1 MRRSF
6 ILICLATL
14 LSLCATAQTSTPP
27 EITLTGLAEKYAPG
41 FPADVNVWVASN
53 DYIDSYCKVGFTIKK
68 DGRVIGNIADYGTVS
83 YRIRLAGNAYSDW
96 TPVTAGSGYITQE
109 VPLDNGNRV
118 VVESFTL
125 GIFEH
130 SCVNRGRPIEIVATF
145 EEIGTYSIDVNVFQV
160 DAVAPYV
167 TQVGSF
173 SCLNDATVHNDMIA
187 MTSSNPRQIATKQIV
202 VDVVPSYAV
211 NFVGLGAGNTVTVDA
226 PAHRDSVM
234 QGDDYVFSISRVA
247 CQTGVTVSVDGN
259 TLSANGAGKYTIANV
274 QSDKTVNVQFQSNAT
289 YTISNGG
296 DSRISVPAS
305 VNCGSDAVV
314 TIRPGANEQ
323 VVSVTDNYG
332 GQDHAV
338 SLTNNTYTIPNV
350 QENHTISAT
359 YSTYEYPT
367 LSFDNVA
374 DRYAPGFPAEVIA
387 RINSHGYLDQLC
399 MVEYVVTRNGQ
410 TVANLNDYGT
420 VKFSVRL
427 QGNTEVERELTAGTG
442 VVNEEVE
449 YNGHIY
455 QLNAFTASIFDNST
469 CLNRQRPITFT
480 ASFTEIGNYEVTVNL
495 YKAIVDN
502 EIQVTDMGTTY
513 TNACNGN
520 AVGHD
525 RIAMNARKGDL
536 IATLSQ
542 SVNVVPSYVINFV
555 GLGAD
560 NSIDVY
566 APARDEYV
574 MQGDDYVFSIGLME
588 CQNSV
593 ASVTVDGNV
602 LTANNGKY
610 TIANVRSNKTVN
622 VEFVS
627 DTYTISTSD
636 PQIIVPSQPVNYG
649 ENAVVTIR
657 PADNYVVATVT
668 DNFNGENKDVT
679 RYVENN
685 TYTIE
690 NVTEDHFISATYT
703 RLETPTISFE
713 DIDDKYA
720 PGFPADAVARI
731 NSHGDYDRLCMVEY
745 EISRNG
751 EQIANINDFGSVQF
765 SVRLAGNVNVTREL
779 TQGTAIVGDTITYEG
794 VLYDINAFSA
804 SIFDNS
810 SCLNRTRPIN
820 FHATFTQVGTYTVTV
835 RLYEASVD
843 SEYIS
848 EINTYED
855 CNHVTHSDKIAL
867 NARRGSLITSLSQT
881 INVVPS
887 YKITFNGL
895 AEGNSLNVDLPA
907 KNDSVMQGDDY
918 VFGISLMDCQS
929 AITSVTV
936 DGATLTP
943 DANGKYTIANVQSNK
958 TVTVT
963 FASQMYVVAAQ
974 VNDDNAG
981 SVTEGGSFECGEDAV
996 ITITPNANYEIASV
1010 TDNGS
1015 PVVVN
1020 GNTYIINNITTNHQI
1035 MVNFTELSRPTISIE
1050 DVADKYAPGFPAD
1063 VIARVNS
1070 HAVSGSTAVLDQ
1082 LCKVEYTIK
1091 RNGNVINNIS
1101 EFGTVSYTVRLSGA
1115 NNITRDLVSGHGFI
1129 SETVEYEG
1137 TDYNI
1142 DAFTVSIFDN
1152 SDCLNHQRPISFHAT
1167 FNEVGTY
1174 EVNVKLWSAN
1184 PNADPLYLSTI
1195 HQVTDCD
1202 GNVHDEK
1209 IGINAE
1215 AVAVLDELTQTIN
1228 VVPSYAISFNGLAD
1242 GNTVELVGDN
1252 NRVKLD
1258 SIMEGEDYKFRI
1270 NLVDCQDE
1278 VSRVTVDGN
1287 VILPEGGVYTVA
1299 DVRSDIT
1306 INVAFLAHSYVI
1318 TANAGENGTVEVD
1331 ASIVTCG
1338 ENAVVT
1344 ITPAANYSIETVM
1357 DGTTDVTASVV
1368 NGVYTIEN
1376 VTADHTVTATFV
1388 ANAIPTIIF
1397 EPLASEKYAPNF
1409 PVEAVARINSNGY
1422 YDRMCKVEYIIK
1434 RNGRVVNNISD
1445 FGSVSYSVRLAGNNP
1460 ISRELTNGSGFVAE
1474 TIEYDPEDGSG
1485 MQTYSIDAFSVGIFD
1500 NYACLNRNRPFN
1512 ILASFTEIG
1521 YYEVTVNLYDA
1532 ICDPQYITNI
1542 NAYEDCNHVAHN
1554 DMIALN
1560 ATAGQLIATE
1570 TVSVEVVPS
1579 FKITFVGLEDGNEV
1593 VADAPAHADS
1603 VMYGD
1608 PYVFAINGLVGCQTG
1623 IASVEV
1629 DGNAL
1634 TAENGKYTIADV
1646 RENKTVN
1653 VTFAL
1658 ESFAITATTDG
1669 NGTATVDNA
1678 NVTCGDTAIITFTAN
1693 DGFELAS
1700 VTDNNQPVAFENNT
1714 YKINGV
1720 TEAHEIVATFTA
1732 IILPEIVVDESTIA
1746 EKYAPGFPAD
1756 VVARINTHGNYDRIC
1771 KVGYTIT
1778 RNDEAIERIAD
1789 YGTVS
1794 YSVRLQGETPITR
1807 DLINGSGFVSEIV
1820 NYNNQPYSIDAFSAG
1835 IFDNSDC
1842 LNRNRPITFHATFT
1856 QPGTYKIVT
1865 TIYEANYTDG
1875 QVSAINTYAD
1885 CNGVQHVDMIGYNT
1899 SAGAV
1904 LAQKEVA
1911 VLVVPSYV
1919 ITFEGL
1925 EGIAEHTSYEPAN
1938 GDTIMEGDNYI
1949 FSLEVAQATTACQA
1963 SIDKVTV
1970 DGAELTADAEGK
1982 YTIANVDANKVVN
1995 VTFTY
2000 PTFAITASA
2009 NNGTATVDNAEVTCG
2024 ENATVTFAANDGFEL
2039 VSVTDN
2045 DVDVTTQIVN
2055 NTYTL
2060 VNVVEAHNVVATFTA
2075 IVLPE
2080 IVVDESTI
2088 AEKYAPGFPADITA
2102 HINTNGNYDRICK
2115 IGYAITRNGETVE
2128 RVSDFGT
2135 ASYSVRLAGN
2145 EPISRDIVTG
2155 SGFVSEVVNY
2165 NDQPYSID
2173 AFSAG
2178 IFDSSDCLNRHRPL
2192 NFHATFNEVG
2202 DYKVVITMYEANY
2215 TDGQVSSI
2223 NTYADCNGVQHDD
2236 MIGYNTSAGAILAT
2250 KEISVHVVPS
2260 YVVTFEGLE
2269 GIAEHTS
2276 YEPANGDTIMEG
2288 DSYIFSLEVAQAT
2301 TACQASI
2308 DKVTVDGAELTA
2320 DAEGKYTIAN
2330 VDANKVVNVTFTYPT
2345 FAITASATNGTAT
2358 VDNAEVTCG
2367 ENATVTFAANDGFE
2381 LASVTDNDAD
2391 VTAQV
2396 VNNTYTL
2403 VNVVEAHNIVATFN
2417 EIVYPTIAF
2426 DSIAPKYAPGFPADV
2441 IGRINS
2447 EGNPDR
2453 MVKVGYEVTRNGQP
2467 VDRIS
2472 DYGTLSYSVRLA
2484 GTNTI
2489 TRDIEN
2495 GNGFIS
2501 ERVDYEG
2508 ATYYIDAFTVGIFDN
2523 NTCVNR
2529 NRPVEL
2535 HAAFDSIGEYSVTI
2549 KLYDVD
2555 TTHALVDVIGSF
2567 TDCNGVSHNDKI
2579 AISARATNEIASLTQ
2594 IVNVVPSYVVT
2605 FEGLAEGNT
2614 HTSYAPAINDSIMQ
2628 GDNFIFSLEGTA
2640 ACQTG
2645 IASVATADGATLTAD
2660 AEGKYTIEN
2669 VQSDMTVVVTYNY
2682 ETFAINV
2689 TTDGNGEA
2697 VATPNPV
2704 TCGENAEVTI
2714 TPNASYVIASVTL
2727 DGDDVTA
2734 SVVDGTFTIE
2744 NVTAEHNVTVNFR
2757 NNALPTITVDEFAE
2771 RYAPGYPADIVG
2783 HVNSNENFDRM
2794 CKFEYTIKRNGEP
2807 ISNIADYG
2815 SMSYKVRLAG
2825 NNEISRD
2832 ITAGSGFISETVE
2845 YEGENYEID
2854 AFTVGIFDNNP
2865 CANRNRPV
2873 TFHAEFDSIGTYEV
2887 TVKLYDADTTNAMV
2901 SNVTSF
2907 TDCHGVRHND
2917 KIAINA
2923 VALDSVATAT
2933 FTINVVPSYIITFEG
2948 LAEGN
2953 TYASLDTVHGDTV
2966 MQGNNYSFTLDGLA
2980 ECQTGI
2986 ASVATDVAVL
2996 EAVEGVYTIENVQS
3010 DMTVNVT
3017 YNYASFVIN
3026 VETDGNGTA
3035 VARPD
3040 TVMCGDSVAVYITPN
3055 EYYEIASVTL
3065 DGDDVTANVTDGVY
3079 VINNVTAAHDVYVTF
3094 NEVERPYYH
3103 VTFEGL
3109 EEGNTVVSETAD
3121 TVRHGDN
3128 YVFGIELTECQSAID
3143 TVYVGGLAV
3152 VPNEAGSYTIE
3163 NVVSDTTVLV
3173 TFVHRYFTIA
3183 TVADNNGT
3191 VVAMP
3196 ESVYCGDSAVVYIT
3210 PNDNYEIESVVLDSV
3225 DVTANLV
3232 VDSTSTYY
3240 VINNVTTDHTVTVT
3254 FSQIP
3259 YYTVTFVGLEDENE
3273 VVSATGDTVRRG
3285 DNYVFAINGLAQCQA
3300 AIDTVYVGGQILT
3313 ADDNGN
3319 YTIEN
3324 VVSDTTVTVTFR
3336 VATYAI
3342 NVTADNNGT
3351 VVVTPETITCGD
3363 SAVIVITPNENY
3375 EIESVMLDSLDITA
3389 EFADST
3395 YTLMNIVADHALNVT
3410 FVNIPSYVITFEG
3423 LVEGNTHVVYEPAN
3437 GDTVMRGENYIF
3449 GLEGLADCQEAIDSV
3464 SVNGQAL
3471 VADDEGHYTIENVQS
3486 DLTVNVAYVT
3496 STYTIAM
3503 FAGEH
3508 GSVAADTVTVDC
3520 GSDYEVVFTPAAG
3533 YQIGTVTMDTLDVT
3547 ENVSGNSL
3555 MLTNIHADHS
3565 VSATFV
3571 IIPPESP
3578 YVEFVG
3584 LENSYASGDTIDFE
3598 LKLHANRVLDNL
3610 CAVGYE
3616 LRYYNT
3622 DTTSTVVADAT
3633 RYGVFNYSVNITDT
3647 TVASNIIRTGSGLL
3661 NATAQYGNNTY
3672 DVSAFTL
3679 GLFDSECA
3687 GRDRDIDFDAVFSV
3701 AGRYQFNVSLYTCA
3715 NGGTAIG
3722 TRYEACDGMIHYDR
3736 VDAVCD
3742 SMTVI
3747 NTATQEI
3754 EISGETLYTITAS
3767 VIGSNGTVEPNG
3779 TVVVNAGSTYDVVFI
3794 PDENYAI
3801 DTVKDNG
3808 FIRYPVEGSGY
3819 VFNNVYTLTNISENH
3834 NITVTYRD
3842 IRAYYNIH
3850 VEVESA
3856 GGDVT
3861 PRDTTV
3867 VDGADVTLIV
3877 TPNSGYHIS
3886 QLEIDGNLVTNCET
3900 NEIIFHNVQADHI
3913 VKIAFFPNSIDEEAF
3928 SDLSVYPNP
3937 NNGKFTVSSTEF
3949 EGEVTLQLFNAS
3961 GAAIDERTL
3970 TDQEYVDYDRELPT
3984 GTYILRII
3992 SGDKVATRKIVVE

>member
-1 MRRSF
+1 M
-6 ILICLATL
+6 
-14 LSLCATAQTSTPP
+14 SLCATVQAQTTPP
-27 EITLTGLAEKYAPG
+27 AITLTGLAEKYAPG
-41 FPADVNVWVASN
+41 FPADVNVWVTSN

-68 DGRVIGNIADYGTVS
+68 DGRAVGNVADFGTIS
-83 YRIRLAGNAYSDW
+83 YRIRLAGNTYSDW
-96 TPVTAGSGYITQE
+96 TPITTGSGYITQE
-109 VPLDNGNRV
+109 VPLENGSRV

-130 SCVNRGRPIEIVATF
+130 TCVDRGRPIEFKATF
-145 EEIGTYSIDVNVFQV
+145 DEIGTYTIDVNVFQV

-167 TQVGSF
+167 TEVGTF
-173 SCLNDATVHNDMIA
+173 SCLNSDDVHHDMVA
-187 MTSSNPRQIATKQIV
+187 LTSSNPRQVATEQIV
-202 VDVVPSYAV
+202 VDVVPSYEIT
-211 NFVGLGAGNTVTVDA
+211 FVGLGDNVVTAVGHTA
-226 PAHRDSVM
+226 ENNNLVM
-234 QGDDYVFSISRVA
+234 QGDDYVFSITSGTCV
-247 CQTGVTVSVDGN
+247 G
-259 TLSANGAGKYTIANV
+259 TIN
-274 QSDKTVNVQFQSNAT
+274 
-289 YTISNGG
+289 
-296 DSRISVPAS
+296 
-305 VNCGSDAVV
+305 
-314 TIRPGANEQ
+314 
-323 VVSVTDNYG
+323 
-332 GQDHAV
+332 
-338 SLTNNTYTIPNV
+338 
-350 QENHTISAT
+350 
-359 YSTYEYPT
+359 
-367 LSFDNVA
+367 
-374 DRYAPGFPAEVIA
+374 
-387 RINSHGYLDQLC
+387 
-399 MVEYVVTRNGQ
+399 
-410 TVANLNDYGT
+410 
-420 VKFSVRL
+420 
-427 QGNTEVERELTAGTG
+427 
-442 VVNEEVE
+442 
-449 YNGHIY
+449 
-455 QLNAFTASIFDNST
+455 
-469 CLNRQRPITFT
+469 
-480 ASFTEIGNYEVTVNL
+480 
-495 YKAIVDN
+495 
-502 EIQVTDMGTTY
+502 
-513 TNACNGN
+513 
-520 AVGHD
+520 
-525 RIAMNARKGDL
+525 
-536 IATLSQ
+536 
-542 SVNVVPSYVINFV
+542 
-555 GLGAD
+555 
-560 NSIDVY
+560 
-566 APARDEYV
+566 
-574 MQGDDYVFSIGLME
+574 
-588 CQNSV
+588 
-593 ASVTVDGNV
+593 SVTVDGNALSAV
-602 LTANNGKY
+602 NGKY

-622 VEFVS
+622 VDFS
-627 DTYTISTSD
+627 TSTYTITANTPENGTVRVPASVSCGSAAEITFVPASSLYSVGTVILDKGTQNQQDLTS
-636 PQIIVPSQPVNYG
+636 S
-649 ENAVVTIR
+649 VV
-657 PADNYVVATVT
+657 
-668 DNFNGENKDVT
+668 
-679 RYVENN
+679 NN
-685 TYTIE
+685 TLSIA
-690 NVTEDHFISATYT
+690 NVKANHTLDVEFVRSEI
-703 RLETPTISFE
+703 PTIAFGT
-713 DIDDKYA
+713 IDDKYA
-720 PGFPADAVARI
+720 PGFPANVEATI
-731 NSHGDYDRLCMVEY
+731 NSHGYLDKLCMVEY
-745 EISRNG
+745 VVKRNG
-751 EQIANINDFGSVQF
+751 EVISNIEDYGTVKF
-765 SVRLAGNVNVTREL
+765 SVRL
-779 TQGTAIVGDTITYEG
+779 QGDTPIEKYLTAGSGVVNEEVVYNNHTYQ
-794 VLYDINAFSA
+794 INAFTA

-810 SCLNRTRPIN
+810 SCLNRWRPIN
-820 FHATFTQVGTYTVTV
+820 FLATFTEIGEYEVTV
-835 RLYEASVD
+835 KLYQALVDNHQLQVSALGTSYPNACDGGAIGYDSV
-843 SEYIS
+843 
-848 EINTYED
+848 
-855 CNHVTHSDKIAL
+855 AF
-867 NARRGSLITSLSQT
+867 NAIKGVELTSLSQT
-881 INVVPS
+881 VNVVPSYEINFVGLGADNTITADGHTADNMTLAMQGDDYVFSIDLMNCQQGITSVTVDGSVLTANNGKYTIPNVRSNKTVNVVFETTTYAITTTDATHISVPSSPINCGENAVVTINPDANLVLEALYDNGTDVTAQIRNNTYTINNVTAAHEITATYGTSEYPTLSFDNVADKYAPDFPAEVIARINSHGYMNELCMVEYAVTRNGEPIANISDYGSVSFSVRLAGSENITRNLTAGSGIVNETVDYNGNTYEINAFTASIFDNSTCLNRMRPITFTAAFTEIGNYEVTVNLYKAVVDHPELQISDLGTTYINTCNNNAEEHDRVAFNALKGDLIATLSQTVNVVPS

-895 AEGNSLNVDLPA
+895 SDGNNITVDLPA

-918 VFGISLMDCQS
+918 VFAISLLECQS
-929 AITSVTV
+929 SITSVTV
-936 DGATLTP
+936 DGQSLNAE
-943 DANGKYTIANVQSNK
+943 NGKYTIANVRSDK
-958 TVTVT
+958 TVNVT
-963 FASQMYVVAAQ
+963 FASQNYVVSTSG
-974 VNDDNAG
+974 DNCSFDPQG
-981 SVTEGGSFECGEDAV
+981 SSVECGSSFAV
-996 ITITPNANYEIASV
+996 TITPDPGYEIASA
-1010 TDNGS
+1010 TDNGEFIS
-1015 PVVVN
+1015 IVN
-1020 GNTYIINNITTNHQI
+1020 GVYTIENVLGNHNIVI
-1035 MVNFTELSRPTISIE
+1035 ATEELTHPTISFENI
-1050 DVADKYAPGFPAD
+1050 ADKYAPGFPAD
-1063 VIARVNS
+1063 VVARVNS
-1070 HAVSGSTAVLDQ
+1070 HADETHGDRLDQ
-1082 LCKVEYTIK
+1082 LCMVEYTIS
-1091 RNGNVINNIS
+1091 RNGQIIRNISDFGTVSFKVRLSGSDNYYSRDLESGYGYISEVVDYQPEGQEMQHYTINAFTVGIFDNSDCQHRDRPIKFHATFNEIGTYEINVKLYSASVESDQYLATVNTFLACDGQNHNDQIALSATQGDILDELTQVVNVVPSYNVTFNGLADANIVVVDSTANNPLTVNSVMEGDDYIFNINNLIDCQEAVSRVTANGNIVALNGGWYTVADVHEDLNIEVAFEAHSYTVTANAGDNGTVEVDAPVVACNDDAVVTITPAANYTIATVTDNGIDVSNSVANNTYTISNIVENHTINVTFEALAHPTIVFGEIADKYAPGFPADVVATVDSHEAFEQLCKVQYTITRNGQPITNVS
-1101 EFGTVSYTVRLSGA
+1101 EFGSVSYTVRLAGD
-1115 NNITRDLVSGHGFI
+1115 NMETRNITNGQGFI

-1137 TDYNI
+1137 ESYDI
-1142 DAFTVSIFDN
+1142 DAFSVSIFDSN
-1152 SDCLNHQRPISFHAT
+1152 TCLNHQRPINFHAT
-1167 FNEVGTY
+1167 FTQTGTY
-1174 EVNVKLWSAN
+1174 EVNVKLWSAEQT
-1184 PNADPLYLSTI
+1184 DPMYIQTI
-1195 HQVTDCD
+1195 HTVTDCH
-1202 GNVHDEK
+1202 GVSHEEK
-1209 IGINAE
+1209 IAINAT
-1215 AVAVLDELTQTIN
+1215 ALAVLDEVTQIVN
-1228 VVPSYAISFNGLAD
+1228 VVPSYAITFNGLAE
-1242 GNTVELVGDN
+1242 GNTVNVQETE
-1252 NRVKLD
+1252 RVRQD
-1258 SIMEGEDYKFRI
+1258 SIMEGENYVFSID
-1270 NLVDCQDE
+1270 LADCQDAI
-1278 VSRVTVDGN
+1278 SRVTVNGN
-1287 VILPEGGVYTVA
+1287 IILPSGNLYTVT
-1299 DVRSDIT
+1299 DVREDLNIE
-1306 INVAFLAHSYVI
+1306 VAFNAHSYTI
-1318 TANAGENGTVEVD
+1318 NATAGANGTVDV
-1331 ASIVTCG
+1331 SVPVVSCG
-1338 ENAVVT
+1338 GSAEVT
-1344 ITPAANYSIETVM
+1344 ITPDAHFSIASVM
-1357 DGTTDVTASVV
+1357 DGANDVTAEVV
-1368 NGVYTIEN
+1368 NNVYTLDNINEN
-1376 VTADHTVTATFV
+1376 HEINVTFV
-1388 ANAIPTIIF
+1388 ADAVPTIAF
-1397 EPLASEKYAPNF
+1397 DALPSDKYAPNF
-1409 PVEAVARINSNGY
+1409 PVEAVARINSNGN

-1445 FGSVSYSVRLAGNNP
+1445 FGSVSYSVRLAGTSP
-1460 ISRELTNGSGFVAE
+1460 VTKELTSGSGFVSEAVEYEGE
-1474 TIEYDPEDGSG
+1474 TYN
-1485 MQTYSIDAFSVGIFD
+1485 IDAFSVGIFD
-1500 NYACLNRNRPFN
+1500 NNACLNRNRPIN
-1512 ILASFTEIG
+1512 LLASFSEIG
-1521 YYEVTVNLYDA
+1521 YYEVTVNVYDA
-1532 ICDPQYITNI
+1532 NDIQLIDTVNT
-1542 NAYEDCNHVAHN
+1542 YEDCNHEQHY
-1554 DMIALN
+1554 DMIAVN
-1560 ATAGQLIATE
+1560 TNAGQLLATE
-1570 TVSVEVVPS
+1570 TISVEVVPS

-1608 PYVFAINGLVGCQTG
+1608 NYVFAINGLAACQTA
-1623 IASVEV
+1623 IESVEV
-1629 DGNAL
+1629 DGTTL
-1634 TAENGKYTIADV
+1634 TADASGKYTIADV

-1653 VTFAL
+1653 VTFTL
-1658 ESFAITATTDG
+1658 QSFAITAATVE
-1669 NGTATVDNA
+1669 NGTITVPTE
-1678 NVTCGDTAIITFTAN
+1678 NVTCGEDAEITITPDTNYEIADVTIDGQSIGAVSSYTIQNVTA
-1693 DGFELAS
+1693 
-1700 VTDNNQPVAFENNT
+1700 
-1714 YKINGV
+1714 
-1720 TEAHEIVATFTA
+1720 AHEVSATFTA
-1732 IILPEIVVDESTIA
+1732 SVLPEIIVDESTIA

-1756 VVARINTHGNYDRIC
+1756 ITAHINTNGNYDRIC
-1771 KVGYTIT
+1771 KIGYAIT
-1778 RNDEAIERIAD
+1778 RNGETVERVSD
-1789 YGTVS
+1789 FGTAS
-1794 YSVRLQGETPITR
+1794 YSVRLAGNEPISR
-1807 DLINGSGFVSEIV
+1807 DIVTGSGFVSEVV
-1820 NYNNQPYSIDAFSAG
+1820 NYNDQPYSIDAFSAG
-1835 IFDNSDC
+1835 IFDSSDC
-1842 LNRNRPITFHATFT
+1842 LNRHRPLNFHATFNEV
-1856 QPGTYKIVT
+1856 GDYKVVIT
-1865 TIYEANYTDG
+1865 MYEANYTDG
-1875 QVSAINTYAD
+1875 QVSSINTYAD
-1885 CNGVQHVDMIGYNT
+1885 CNGVQHDDMIGYNT
-1899 SAGAV
+1899 SAGAI
-1904 LAQKEVA
+1904 LATKEISVH
-1911 VLVVPSYV
+1911 VVPSYV
-1919 ITFEGL
+1919 VTFEGL

-1938 GDTIMEGDNYI
+1938 GDTIMEGDSYI

-1970 DGAELTADAEGK
+1970 DDAELTADAEGK
-1982 YTIANVDANKVVN
+1982 YTIANVDANKVVK

-2000 PTFAITASA
+2000 PAFAITASA
-2009 NNGTATVDNAEVTCG
+2009 TNGTAIVDNAEVTCG

-2039 VSVTDN
+2039 ASVTDN
-2045 DVDVTTQIVN
+2045 DVDVTAQVVN

-2060 VNVVEAHNVVATFTA
+2060 ENVVEAHNVVATFTA

-2308 DKVTVDGAELTA
+2308 DKVTVDDAELTA

-2330 VDANKVVNVTFTYPT
+2330 VDANKVVKVTFTYPA
-2345 FAITASATNGTAT
+2345 FAITASATNGTAI

-2381 LASVTDNDAD
+2381 LASVTDNDVD
-2391 VTAQV
+2391 VTSQI

-2403 VNVVEAHNIVATFN
+2403 VNVVEAHNVVVTFN

-2594 IVNVVPSYVVT
+2594 IVNVVPSYLVT

-2669 VQSDMTVVVTYNY
+2669 VQSDMTV
-2682 ETFAINV
+2682 
-2689 TTDGNGEA
+2689 
-2697 VATPNPV
+2697 
-2704 TCGENAEVTI
+2704 
-2714 TPNASYVIASVTL
+2714 
-2727 DGDDVTA
+2727 
-2734 SVVDGTFTIE
+2734 
-2744 NVTAEHNVTVNFR
+2744 
-2757 NNALPTITVDEFAE
+2757 
-2771 RYAPGYPADIVG
+2771 
-2783 HVNSNENFDRM
+2783 
-2794 CKFEYTIKRNGEP
+2794 
-2807 ISNIADYG
+2807 
-2815 SMSYKVRLAG
+2815 
-2825 NNEISRD
+2825 
-2832 ITAGSGFISETVE
+2832 
-2845 YEGENYEID
+2845 
-2854 AFTVGIFDNNP
+2854 
-2865 CANRNRPV
+2865 
-2873 TFHAEFDSIGTYEV
+2873 
-2887 TVKLYDADTTNAMV
+2887 
-2901 SNVTSF
+2901 
-2907 TDCHGVRHND
+2907 
-2917 KIAINA
+2917 
-2923 VALDSVATAT
+2923 
-2933 FTINVVPSYIITFEG
+2933 
-2948 LAEGN
+2948 
-2953 TYASLDTVHGDTV
+2953 
-2966 MQGNNYSFTLDGLA
+2966 
-2980 ECQTGI
+2980 
-2986 ASVATDVAVL
+2986 
-2996 EAVEGVYTIENVQS
+2996 
-3010 DMTVNVT
+3010 NVT
-3017 YNYASFVIN
+3017 YNYSSFAIN

-3196 ESVYCGDSAVVYIT
+3196 ESVYCGDSAVVFIT

-3240 VINNVTTDHTVTVT
+3240 VINNVTADHTVTVT

-3533 YQIGTVTMDTLDVT
+3533 YQIGTVTMDSTDVT

-3555 MLTNIHADHS
+3555 MLTNIHDNHT

>member
-96 TPVTAGSGYITQE
+96 TPVTTGSGYITQE

-118 VVESFTL
+118 VIESFTL

-410 TVANLNDYGT
+410 PVANLNDYGT

-427 QGNTEVERELTAGTG
+427 QGNTEIERELTAGTG

-502 EIQVTDMGTTY
+502 EIQVSDMGTTY

-525 RIAMNARKGDL
+525 RIAMNARKGEL

-636 PQIIVPSQPVNYG
+636 PQIIVPSQPVNCG

-657 PADNYVVATVT
+657 PADDYVVATVT

-713 DIDDKYA
+713 DIADKYA

-751 EQIANINDFGSVQF
+751 QQIANINDFGTVQF

-835 RLYEASVD
+835 NLYDALVD

-848 EINTYED
+848 DINTYED

-867 NARRGSLITSLSQT
+867 NARKGSLITSISQT

-1020 GNTYIINNITTNHQI
+1020 GNTYTINNITTNHQI

-1091 RNGNVINNIS
+1091 RNGSVINNIS

-1228 VVPSYAISFNGLAD
+1228 VVPSYKITFNGLAD

-1278 VSRVTVDGN
+1278 VSRVTVDEN

-1306 INVAFLAHSYVI
+1306 INVAFSAHSYII

-2009 NNGTATVDNAEVTCG
+2009 
-2024 ENATVTFAANDGFEL
+2024 
-2039 VSVTDN
+2039 
-2045 DVDVTTQIVN
+2045 
-2055 NTYTL
+2055 
-2060 VNVVEAHNVVATFTA
+2060 
-2075 IVLPE
+2075 
-2080 IVVDESTI
+2080 
-2088 AEKYAPGFPADITA
+2088 
-2102 HINTNGNYDRICK
+2102 
-2115 IGYAITRNGETVE
+2115 
-2128 RVSDFGT
+2128 
-2135 ASYSVRLAGN
+2135 
-2145 EPISRDIVTG
+2145 
-2155 SGFVSEVVNY
+2155 
-2165 NDQPYSID
+2165 
-2173 AFSAG
+2173 
-2178 IFDSSDCLNRHRPL
+2178 
-2192 NFHATFNEVG
+2192 
-2202 DYKVVITMYEANY
+2202 
-2215 TDGQVSSI
+2215 
-2223 NTYADCNGVQHDD
+2223 
-2236 MIGYNTSAGAILAT
+2236 
-2250 KEISVHVVPS
+2250 
-2260 YVVTFEGLE
+2260 
-2269 GIAEHTS
+2269 
-2276 YEPANGDTIMEG
+2276 
-2288 DSYIFSLEVAQAT
+2288 
-2301 TACQASI
+2301 
-2308 DKVTVDGAELTA
+2308 
-2320 DAEGKYTIAN
+2320 
-2330 VDANKVVNVTFTYPT
+2330 
-2345 FAITASATNGTAT
+2345 TNGTAT

-2367 ENATVTFAANDGFE
+2367 ENATVTFAANDGYE
-2381 LASVTDNDAD
+2381 LASVTDNDVD

-2403 VNVVEAHNIVATFN
+2403 ENVVETHNIVATFN

-2594 IVNVVPSYVVT
+2594 IVNVVPSYLVT

-2682 ETFAINV
+2682 ETFAINI

-2744 NVTAEHNVTVNFR
+2744 NVTAEHNVTVSFR

-2771 RYAPGYPADIVG
+2771 RYAPGYPADIIG

-2807 ISNIADYG
+2807 IRNIADYG

-2845 YEGENYEID
+2845 YEGVNYEID

-3017 YNYASFVIN
+3017 YNYASFAIN

-3240 VINNVTTDHTVTVT
+3240 VINNVTADHTVTVT

-3395 YTLMNIVADHALNVT
+3395 YTLMNIVADHVLNVT

-3471 VADDEGHYTIENVQS
+3471 VADDEGRYTIENVQS
-3486 DLTVNVAYVT
+3486 DLTVNLAYVT

-3533 YQIGTVTMDTLDVT
+3533 YQIGIVTMDSTDVT

-3555 MLTNIHADHS
+3555 MLTNIHDNHT

-3584 LENSYASGDTIDFE
+3584 LENTYESGDTIDFE